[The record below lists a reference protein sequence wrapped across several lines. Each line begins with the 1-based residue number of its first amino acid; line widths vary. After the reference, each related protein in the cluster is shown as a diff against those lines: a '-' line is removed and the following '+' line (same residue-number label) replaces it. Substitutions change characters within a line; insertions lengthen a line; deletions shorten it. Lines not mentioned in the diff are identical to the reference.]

1 MPNLFLG
8 SAFFAL
14 LFEYDYNET
23 EAPKMKKSFV
33 LSAIILSFVL
43 SGCSNSAKSSDIT
56 MHTETAQ
63 TSSET
68 SSTSSQENTS
78 AVLSIPEINLQNK
91 TLPENEAIDFVRN
104 MKAGWNLG
112 NTFDAVSDGGYNEA
126 TEMKIESSWCGV
138 ATTKEMIDEIKKA
151 GFNTVRIPVSWHNH
165 LTDGN
170 FTISQKWLDRVK
182 EVVDYAISNDM
193 YAIINIHHDIDKAY
207 YYPSSECLENSK
219 RYISSIWTQLCQKF
233 GDYDN
238 RLIFESVNEPRLAG
252 TNYEWWFD
260 KNSAQ
265 CIDAANCIN
274 ELNQLFVDTVRASGG
289 NNASRYLM
297 CPGYSASASSA
308 LMDEFKLPK
317 DSVQNRLIVSVHAY
331 TPYNFALQ
339 GPNESGSKSDFKASN
354 SSDTGEITSF
364 MDSLYQKFISNG
376 IPVVIG
382 EFGARDKNSNTQARI
397 DFSAYYVACA
407 RANGITC
414 CWWDNNAFSGSGE
427 NFGIFDRRTLTWKY
441 PEIKDAIIKYCQ

>member
-1 MPNLFLG
+1 
-8 SAFFAL
+8 
-14 LFEYDYNET
+14 
-23 EAPKMKKSFV
+23 MKKSIV
-33 LSAIILSFVL
+33 LSALILSFIL

-56 MHTETAQ
+56 VQTETAQ

-68 SSTSSQENTS
+68 SSTSSQES
-78 AVLSIPEINLQNK
+78 ASTALSIPEISLQKK
-91 TLPENEAIDFVRN
+91 TLPENEAIAFVQD

-112 NTFDAVSDGGYNEA
+112 NTFDAISDGGYNEA
-126 TEMKIESSWCGV
+126 TEMKIESSWCGI

-165 LTDGN
+165 LIDGN
-170 FTISQKWLDRVK
+170 FTISQKWLDRIK

-193 YAIINIHHDIDKAY
+193 YAIINIHHDINKAY
-207 YYPSSECLENSK
+207 YYPSSEYLENSK
-219 RYISSIWTQLCQKF
+219 KYISAIWTQLCQKF

-238 RLIFESVNEPRLAG
+238 HLIFESINEPRLAG

-331 TPYNFALQ
+331 TPYSFALQ
-339 GPNESGSKSDFKASN
+339 DMNQSGSKSDFKASN

-397 DFSAYYVACA
+397 DFTAYYVAYA

-427 NFGIFDRRTLTWKY
+427 NFGIFERKTLAWKY